1 MDVTKMM
8 HMLPESTHT
17 HLFLLLEGGAQTS
30 DAFQAFYNE
39 HASSLYSLYLHPQ
52 LAEFRNYGPWLF
64 ALENKEALQ
73 RYIYSMPGLVAVI
86 ASSRSG
92 CALAVQLSAACTIIS
107 PDGSAALVRFYTRD
121 AMNLLTSCNDRE
133 WHSMLFR
140 GVSQWWTSGENGW
153 HPVDIPPSRVINAR
167 DSTIRLNKEEW
178 QYIADEPV
186 VTSVLTAWQKLPSSK
201 HFSPC
206 AQRDMVKK
214 ALSKACEAKMKA
226 GTEQKLYALFYLT
239 GGKKLVE
246 SGVIQSALED
256 VAQGKV
262 SLEQVLKNNIQH
274 QG

>member
-52 LAEFRNYGPWLF
+52 VAEFRNYGPWLF

-107 PDGSAALVRFYTRD
+107 PDGSATLVRFYTLD

-133 WHSMLFR
+133 WYSMLFR

-178 QYIADEPV
+178 LYIADEPV

>member
-107 PDGSAALVRFYTRD
+107 PDGSAALVRF
-121 AMNLLTSCNDRE
+121 
-133 WHSMLFR
+133 
-140 GVSQWWTSGENGW
+140 
-153 HPVDIPPSRVINAR
+153 
-167 DSTIRLNKEEW
+167 
-178 QYIADEPV
+178 
-186 VTSVLTAWQKLPSSK
+186 
-201 HFSPC
+201 
-206 AQRDMVKK
+206 
-214 ALSKACEAKMKA
+214 
-226 GTEQKLYALFYLT
+226 
-239 GGKKLVE
+239 
-246 SGVIQSALED
+246 
-256 VAQGKV
+256 
-262 SLEQVLKNNIQH
+262 
-274 QG
+274 